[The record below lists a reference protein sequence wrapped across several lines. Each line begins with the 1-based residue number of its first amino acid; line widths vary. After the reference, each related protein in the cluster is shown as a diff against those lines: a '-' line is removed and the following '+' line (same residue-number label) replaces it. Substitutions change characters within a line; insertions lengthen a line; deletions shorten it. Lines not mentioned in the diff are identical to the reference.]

1 MQKYH
6 FDNVIDRRNTY
17 CTQWDYIADRFGRS
31 DLLPFTISDM
41 DFAAPPQIIAA
52 LEKRMN
58 HPVFGYS
65 RWNHAEFRD
74 TITNWYQRR
83 YQCAVDGV
91 AVVYSPAVLFSIT
104 LLLELLTKPG
114 DGVVIQNP
122 AYDAFFR
129 LIPANGCRV
138 VINNLL
144 YTQGEYQLDYDDL
157 ERCVKN
163 ARVLVWCNPHNPT
176 GRVWTVEEMQKV
188 VDICRRNNVK
198 IISDE
203 IHSDIVYAP
212 NKFVSLAN
220 YPSADIFV
228 VTSAS
233 KTFNIPGLQGSYG
246 FIWDDGIR
254 NKFLDLLKNKYA
266 VSCPSLFGMYGIIA
280 AYRDCDDWLAE
291 LIDYLSGNMDYIAQ
305 FITSNNL
312 PIDFRKP
319 EGTYLAWLDCSPLSM
334 DDAELQ
340 ARLIDI
346 GKVAIM
352 SGATYG
358 RNGFLRLNAGCPR
371 AKLAEGLQRLN
382 KSIKG
387 EL

>member
-1 MQKYH
+1 
-6 FDNVIDRRNTY
+6 
-17 CTQWDYIADRFGRS
+17 
-31 DLLPFTISDM
+31 
-41 DFAAPPQIIAA
+41 
-52 LEKRMN
+52 
-58 HPVFGYS
+58 
-65 RWNHAEFRD
+65 
-74 TITNWYQRR
+74 
-83 YQCAVDGV
+83 
-91 AVVYSPAVLFSIT
+91 
-104 LLLELLTKPG
+104 
-114 DGVVIQNP
+114 
-122 AYDAFFR
+122 
-129 LIPANGCRV
+129 
-138 VINNLL
+138 
-144 YTQGEYQLDYDDL
+144 
-157 ERCVKN
+157 
-163 ARVLVWCNPHNPT
+163 
-176 GRVWTVEEMQKV
+176 
-188 VDICRRNNVK
+188 
-198 IISDE
+198 
-203 IHSDIVYAP
+203 
-212 NKFVSLAN
+212 
-220 YPSADIFV
+220 
-228 VTSAS
+228 
-233 KTFNIPGLQGSYG
+233 
-246 FIWDDGIR
+246 
-254 NKFLDLLKNKYA
+254 
-266 VSCPSLFGMYGIIA
+266 MYGIIA